1 MDLINPDNE
10 LPLHVSLDIDVLDP
24 KEAPATG
31 TPVQAGL
38 TLREALTLVE
48 DVIDTGCLRA
58 LDLVEV
64 NPDLSDDQGT
74 QQTLQAAKKMLAC
87 IGNYRGGRNIE

>member
-1 MDLINPDNE
+1 MERITPDDK

-31 TPVQAGL
+31 TPVQGGL
-38 TLREALTLVE
+38 TLREVLTLLE
-48 DVIDTGCLRA
+48 NIMDTGCLRA

-64 NPDLSDDQGT
+64 NLDLSDELGKR
-74 QQTLQAAKKMLAC
+74 QTLQAAKACLAT
-87 IGNYRGGRNIE
+87 IGNSRGGRYVK